1 MKSQHNIG
9 IIGYGGFGRFLH
21 YHWNALDGI
30 QVVAVADQKRLD
42 IDMGIRVYANWK
54 AMLKDPDLDI
64 IAVATPPCFHADMAC
79 AAMEAGKHVLIEK
92 PLAVTIKDAK
102 RIIQARDHNNRIAC
116 LDYMFRFNPIVL
128 ALRHI
133 NESSVLG
140 QLRHVVVEN
149 LAQDSGLPHDH
160 WFWDKSASGGIF
172 IEHGVH
178 FFDLVRYI
186 SGQSHIGVRAFS
198 NWRNKH
204 QEDQVY
210 ALVKHSGGLLA
221 AHYHAFSRPGFFET
235 TSIKLVFD
243 LGQIEVRGWI
253 PLSGTITA
261 LIYAESKQALEVL
274 PGFQIDRSV
283 PIDLLKD
290 ESRPEGWGEAS
301 GESHY
306 VTSGGKAYGVD
317 TMIEGRFSTGRMKGE
332 VYGSCVQ
339 AVLLDMIKALEDTSH
354 RPVVPLEE
362 ALESLEIAIEADQ
375 SANA

>member
-1 MKSQHNIG
+1 VKSQYNIG

-21 YHWNALDGI
+21 YHWNALDHI
-30 QVVAVADQKRLD
+30 RVAAVADQRPMD
-42 IDMGIRVYANWK
+42 PGTGIRIYADWNE
-54 AMLKDPDLDI
+54 MLQDPDLDI

-92 PLAVTIKDAK
+92 PLAVTLKDAR

-133 NESSVLG
+133 NASSELG
-140 QLRHVVVEN
+140 QLRHVAVEN
-149 LAQDSGLPHDH
+149 LAQDSGLPYDH
-160 WFWDKSASGGIF
+160 WFWDKSVSGGIF

-178 FFDLVRYI
+178 FFDLVRYV
-186 SGQSHIGVRAFS
+186 SGQSHIGVTAFS

-243 LGQIEVRGWI
+243 LAQIEVRGWI
-253 PLSGTITA
+253 PLTGTITA
-261 LIYAESKQALEVL
+261 LINAESKQVLDVL
-274 PGFQIDRSV
+274 PGFQIDRSA

-290 ESRPEGWGEAS
+290 DSRPEGWGDAS
-301 GESHY
+301 GENHF
-306 VTSGGKAYGVD
+306 VTSGGTAYGVD

-339 AVLLDMIKALEDTSH
+339 AVLLDMIKAIEDTSH
-354 RPVVPLEE
+354 QLAVPLEE
-362 ALESLEIAIEADQ
+362 AFESLAIAIEADQ